1 MPKTC
6 RFCSTADAE
15 EDAELEGARVVEEA
29 VELVLAVEDAPELL
43 LTELLTDECAPEIVL
58 TDECALE
65 VLDELTLVDDKPAH
79 PACWSSWACATSAAV
94 HFWLRHVDAAVW
106 KAVFLHMQLM
116 SVVEHPELLAAWAIQ
131 PYMHEELLAVL
142 LGAVWVVDWV
152 RTTETVKRA
161 RRS

>member
-65 VLDELTLVDDKPAH
+65 VPDELTLVDDTGRCIRERTSLGWELYEQPAH

-116 SVVEHPELLAAWAIQ
+116 SVLF
-131 PYMHEELLAVL
+131 
-142 LGAVWVVDWV
+142 
-152 RTTETVKRA
+152 
-161 RRS
+161 